1 MKTFIKTILLL
12 LISISSFSQN
22 ILVQYVGNKEEHI
35 NLSYSSRDN
44 LVNRTVLS
52 KSNRTLKTDA
62 EATIVCDDMNRSTLI
77 YAQPNEAVDFVINEK
92 GLISYSCKTNHYRK
106 SESEFLNE
114 SFLKYGKAENVSD
127 FNELKLIR
135 KSVNKEKYFDKQCL
149 KEIDLLE
156 TSFKNDKVSKE
167 FYEYC
172 SAMYWSLCKYNELE
186 ANPNDENVLMSI
198 KKSFSDD
205 KLIDIEQYRQLL
217 YFYVDQSLKKEG
229 KPVNLLS
236 KMKFIANN
244 FTNQKI
250 IDYLLYYNI
259 YYAINL
265 PGAKSKI
272 DANTIELFRS
282 NCKNQKY
289 IDNID
294 QDLQPKPTPI
304 ILDNIVKKYKGQL
317 VLIDFWASWCMP
329 CREEFP
335 NEKKLIEKYP
345 KVAFLFIST
354 DKSSTAWKKAM
365 AEYTDILN
373 KENSFL
379 LVKSDKDELLKKLK
393 LSTIPRYVLFG
404 KDGKIINSDAPRPSS
419 IEIEKLIENY
429 L

>member
-1 MKTFIKTILLL
+1 MKTLIKTLLLL

-22 ILVQYVGNKEEHI
+22 ILVKYVGNKDEHI

-62 EATIVCDDMNRSTLI
+62 EATIICDDMNRSTLI
-77 YAQPNEAVDFVINEK
+77 YAQPNEAIDFVINEK

-135 KSVNKEKYFDKQCL
+135 KSVNKEKYFDKQYL
-149 KEIDLLE
+149 KEKELLE
-156 TSFKNDKVSKE
+156 TSFKNDKISKE

-172 SAMYWSLCKYNELE
+172 IAMYWSLCKYNELE
-186 ANPNDENVLMSI
+186 ANPNDENVFMSI
-198 KKSFSDD
+198 KQSFSDN
-205 KLIDIEQYRQLL
+205 KLIDVEQYRQLL
-217 YFYVDQSLKKEG
+217 YFYVDQSLKKEV

-236 KMKFIANN
+236 KMQFISNN
-244 FTNQKI
+244 FINQKI
-250 IDYLLYYNI
+250 TDYLLYYNI
-259 YYAINL
+259 YYSINL
-265 PGAKSKI
+265 PGTKNKI

-282 NCKNQKY
+282 NCKNQQY

-294 QDLQPKPTPI
+294 QDLQPKATPV
-304 ILDNIVKKYKGQL
+304 ILDSIIKKYKGQL
-317 VLIDFWASWCMP
+317 VLIDFWASWCMA

-379 LVKSDKDELLKKLK
+379 LVKSDKDELLAKLK